1 MEYYG
6 RWAQLILEQL
16 EQYNMRVNNYPQKG
30 HGKMWVPDIV
40 GHLLIRPLITFYVSG
55 KMNFC
60 SLN

>member
-1 MEYYG
+1 
-6 RWAQLILEQL
+6 
-16 EQYNMRVNNYPQKG
+16 MRVNKFPQKG
-30 HGKMWVPDIV
+30 HVKMWAPDIV

>member
-1 MEYYG
+1 
-6 RWAQLILEQL
+6 
-16 EQYNMRVNNYPQKG
+16 MRVNKFPQKG
-30 HGKMWVPDIV
+30 HVKMCADIV